1 LAKKCVSCGNSLL
14 DFQRVCEKCGALQ
27 PEALQPTQKL
37 PQASVRPQAGPE
49 QAPPREV
56 LKPRPPLPTSAGP
69 PTGRR
74 VRPLILASIV
84 VVVVVVAVVA
94 VALLTYNPFASLN
107 NASTNGTSCTVTT
120 IAGGCRIGNNLYLVN
135 LLVSNSSFSNHATYV
150 ITFVINNTGT
160 APVNIT
166 TVNFDNGPVINGLP
180 SSGYNGT
187 SPFWVTYIGSHVIG
201 SKSQLPFVL
210 DVPRTTSSGAHK
222 ITLVDSAGQSYT
234 FSFNI

>member
-1 LAKKCVSCGNSLL
+1 LARECVSCGHSLL

-27 PEALQPTQKL
+27 PESYQPTQEL
-37 PQASVRPQAGPE
+37 PQASVPTQAVPE
-49 QAPPREV
+49 QAPPPQVSESW
-56 LKPRPPLPTSAGP
+56 PAPSTYASPAP
-69 PTGRR
+69 GRR

-84 VVVVVVAVVA
+84 VVVVIVTVVA
-94 VALLTYNPFASLN
+94 VALLTYNPFGSLN
-107 NASTNGTSCTVTT
+107 NPSTNGTSCTVTT
-120 IAGGCRIGNNLYLVN
+120 GAGGCQIGNNLYLVN

-150 ITFVINNTGT
+150 ITFVINNTGI

-187 SPFWVTYIGSHVIG
+187 SPFWETYIGTHAIG
-201 SKSQLPFVL
+201 PKSQSQFVL
-210 DVPRTTSSGAHK
+210 YVPRTTTSGAHK
-222 ITLVDSAGQSYT
+222 ITLVDSAGQSYA

>member
-1 LAKKCVSCGNSLL
+1 M
-14 DFQRVCEKCGALQ
+14 
-27 PEALQPTQKL
+27 
-37 PQASVRPQAGPE
+37 
-49 QAPPREV
+49 
-56 LKPRPPLPTSAGP
+56 
-69 PTGRR
+69 
-74 VRPLILASIV
+74 RPLILASIV

-94 VALLTYNPFASLN
+94 AALLKYNPSASLN
-107 NASTNGTSCTVTT
+107 NPSANGTSCTVTS
-120 IAGGCRIGNNLYLVN
+120 AGGCRIGNNLYLVN

-166 TVNFDNGPVINGLP
+166 TINFDNGPVINGLP

-187 SPFWVTYIGSHVIG
+187 SPFWGTYTGSHVIG

-210 DVPRTTSSGAHK
+210 DVPRTTSNGAHK
-222 ITLVDSAGQSYT
+222 ITLVDSAGQSYA